1 MVSWLWGERMKAIV
15 GAGVVVRVEKRVRR
29 SWRVGWVRE
38 VGVRRRKRW

>member
-1 MVSWLWGERMKAIV
+1 MFSRLWGERMNASV
-15 GAGVVVRVEKRVRR
+15 GAGVAVRVEKRVRR